1 MLRSE
6 CPCCVSGRGGGL
18 PRTANN
24 PLLSRPQPRFVLN
37 GLGFCGF
44 PLFSQTPPHL
54 LPPGLSMWAPD
65 TDSAGPG
72 AHRCTGLPS
81 APSAGQR
88 APGAPAVA
96 PPEGCASLGAPVPE
110 TRSSAQRLQ
119 KPRLPCTCFGESVT
133 PGGLPSSTGT
143 LGPEGPGVRSH
154 ICSGPRVQWLKVHVA
169 GASGQQGRG
178 PGRHWASTN
187 HGPCSPK

>member
-6 CPCCVSGRGGGL
+6 CPCCVSGRGRGL

-72 AHRCTGLPS
+72 AHRRTGLPS

-96 PPEGCASLGAPVPE
+96 PPAGCASLGAPVPE
-110 TRSSAQRLQ
+110 TRSSAQRL
-119 KPRLPCTCFGESVT
+119 
-133 PGGLPSSTGT
+133 
-143 LGPEGPGVRSH
+143 
-154 ICSGPRVQWLKVHVA
+154 
-169 GASGQQGRG
+169 
-178 PGRHWASTN
+178 
-187 HGPCSPK
+187 